1 MYHDFKGIANRATM
15 WHISG
20 MPFTGM
26 PFTLKPQEDAPWRG
40 LDYESLAITKQ
51 YSLPPQILAWH
62 RISQPDYSAQPPLQL
77 GMATQLSLLNGI

>member
-51 YSLPPQILAWH
+51 YSLPPPFIHKLFVIIQVSLVVELYFCI
-62 RISQPDYSAQPPLQL
+62 
-77 GMATQLSLLNGI
+77 LSL